1 MDRLTRV
8 IARAVIRNWKD
19 TGNPRVRSRY
29 GFLEGGVSI
38 AVNLI
43 LSAIKLTL
51 GISLRSTGL
60 IADAVHSLSDMA
72 SSLVVILGFKIS
84 SKPPDLEHPFGHAK
98 AEYIATLVVALLMI
112 VAGVEIGQEG
122 VWELIEPRSGEAY
135 PVLTWGMLAILV
147 GMIAAKEALS
157 GFSRA
162 LGRMIGSETLIADAW
177 HHRTD
182 ALSTGVVIAGLWGRN
197 LGLPWLDGVAAL
209 VVSAWIVLTGFKL
222 AFDAVS
228 PLLGEMAP
236 AAEIEEIRGIARSVG
251 EVVSCHD
258 IKVHK
263 YGHFYFT
270 TIHVELSDRLDVHK
284 MHQAAAIIEMRIL
297 RRFPGECVVHMDPV
311 NLHHPLLNRVSDVI
325 KDVVVGH
332 PELVE
337 FRDLNLWSESGEEK
351 GDVEISVDPET
362 SPETYPTLSG
372 IVEKEVRRQFPSLE
386 LSVRLKVDF
395 SAEPLGT

>member
-1 MDRLTRV
+1 MDWLTRK
-8 IARAVIRNWKD
+8 IAHKLIRNWKD

-29 GFLEGGVSI
+29 GYLEGWVSI
-38 AVNLI
+38 AVNLV
-43 LSAIKLTL
+43 LSAIKLVL
-51 GISLRSTGL
+51 GIALRSTGL
-60 IADAVHSLSDMA
+60 IADAVHSLSDLV

-84 SKPPDLEHPFGHAK
+84 SKPPDPEHPFGHAK

-112 VAGVEIGQEG
+112 VAGVEIGHEG
-122 VWELIEPRSGEAY
+122 VWQLIEPESGEFY
-135 PVLTWGMLAILV
+135 PPLTWGMLAILLAMMV
-147 GMIAAKEALS
+147 AKEALS

-162 LGRMIGSETLIADAW
+162 LGRMIGSDTLKADAW
-177 HHRTD
+177 HHRAD
-182 ALSTGVVIAGLWGRN
+182 ALSTAVVIAGLWGRN
-197 LGLPWLDGVAAL
+197 LGLPWLDGVAAI
-209 VVSAWIVLTGFKL
+209 VVSLWIIYTGFKL
-222 AFDAVS
+222 AYDAVS

-236 AAEIEEIRGIARSVG
+236 AAEIEEIRKIARNIG
-251 EVVSCHD
+251 EVVNSHD

-284 MHQAAAIIEMRIL
+284 MHEVASIIEMRIL

-337 FRDLNLWSESGEEK
+337 FRDLNLWNEGGEEK
-351 GDVEISVDPET
+351 GDVEISVDSET
-362 SPETYPTLSG
+362 PPDSYHALSG
-372 IVEKEVRRQFPSLE
+372 IVEKEVSRHFPSLGF
-386 LSVRLKVDF
+386 SVRLKVDF